1 MRSKWEKVRL
11 SELITIKH
19 GYAFKGQYFVD
30 KPTNDVLVTPGN
42 FFIGGGFNNEKRKYY
57 SGPIY
62 DDFILKSDD
71 IIVTMTD
78 LSKDGDTLGYSAKV
92 PNSDKIRYLHNQRI
106 GLVNIVQNSVS
117 KDFLYWLLRSQH
129 YHAFIVNSSTGTTV
143 KHTSPSRIGE
153 FQFLLPSLSEQKKI
167 ANILS
172 SFDDKIEVNNKITNI
187 LWSLISFSYQTIIR
201 DPSCSQGK
209 LSDISQFVSEK
220 ADCTEASVDSYIGTE
235 NIFPNKAGYTFA
247 KSVPNTGKVTKFS
260 SGDTLISNIR
270 PYFKKIVFAETA
282 GYCSNDVLCFRPK
295 TTENS

>member
-1 MRSKWEKVRL
+1 MRSNWEKVRL

-117 KDFLYWLLRSQH
+117 KDFLYWLLRSRH

-153 FQFLLPSLSEQKKI
+153 YQFLLPSLSEQKK
-167 ANILS
+167 N
-172 SFDDKIEVNNKITNI
+172 
-187 LWSLISFSYQTIIR
+187 
-201 DPSCSQGK
+201 
-209 LSDISQFVSEK
+209 SEHP
-220 ADCTEASVDSYIGTE
+220 
-235 NIFPNKAGYTFA
+235 FF
-247 KSVPNTGKVTKFS
+247 F
-260 SGDTLISNIR
+260 
-270 PYFKKIVFAETA
+270 
-282 GYCSNDVLCFRPK
+282 
-295 TTENS
+295 